1 MNYEELF
8 DLFVCNC
15 GLPNDEIPQ
24 DNDEVYRYIKN
35 AVTLYNQK
43 TKKYRDILATPLK
56 ANELDETISCNSD
69 NEFRE
74 DQEGLILVNL
84 LKYTIF
90 DNLSAEF
97 IGLWHTSANETKT
110 DSYKAQADEK
120 RAMAKD
126 SMNEAQ
132 RIIEDNVEDFTFI

>member
-35 AVTLYNQK
+35 AITLYNQK

-56 ANELDETISCNSD
+56 ANELDETISCDSD

-84 LKYTIF
+84 LKYMIAI
-90 DNLSAEF
+90 LKS
-97 IGLWHTSANETKT
+97 
-110 DSYKAQADEK
+110 
-120 RAMAKD
+120 RAVVKLYFFC
-126 SMNEAQ
+126 
-132 RIIEDNVEDFTFI
+132 RFYVLRKY